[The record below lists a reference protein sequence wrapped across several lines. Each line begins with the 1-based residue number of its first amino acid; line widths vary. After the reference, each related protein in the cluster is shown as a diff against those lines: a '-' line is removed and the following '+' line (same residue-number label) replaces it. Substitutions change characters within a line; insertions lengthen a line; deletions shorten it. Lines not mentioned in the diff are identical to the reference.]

1 MSMHTI
7 DLDYDGWSMT
17 VELNCT
23 HEGEREVRATMSDP
37 GCPATGPE
45 FDVTAVQI
53 SGATFGCPMPTTF
66 VDDIGQTEILR
77 ERLNLALAEQADED
91 AADKY
96 AQDKRDEKDAEQGP

>member
-37 GCPATGPE
+37 GYPASGPE
-45 FDVTAVQI
+45 FDITAVQI
-53 SGATFGCPMPTTF
+53 NGITGGCPMPPTF
-66 VDDIGQTEILR
+66 IDDIGVWQFIR

-91 AADKY
+91 AAEFMVGKG
-96 AQDKRDEKDAEQGP
+96 AGPIEAA